1 MKQIKISASIMCAD
15 LLNLADQ
22 VRALEEGGVDYLHF
36 DIMDGHF
43 VPNFTF
49 GPDILKAI
57 DKISRLTKDVH
68 LMIENPELYIQMFA
82 KVGADIL
89 TVPVET
95 CTHLHRTL
103 SQIREKGVK
112 AAVALNP
119 ATPLENIEYVL
130 DDLDM
135 VLIMT
140 VNPGF
145 AGQQFIPAMVKKVE
159 KLSKMRE
166 ERGLNIDIEV
176 DGNINER
183 TIKLLKTVGANVFV
197 GGASSIFQPGT
208 DIVAAV
214 KLMRKHCHRISI
226 NSNS

>member
-22 VRALEEGGVDYLHF
+22 VRALEEGGVDYLHL

-49 GPDILKAI
+49 GVDILKAI
-57 DKISRLTKDVH
+57 DKVSSLTKDVH
-68 LMIENPELYIQMFA
+68 LMIENPELYIQMFVEA
-82 KVGADIL
+82 GGGIL
-89 TVPVET
+89 TIHAET

-103 SQIREKGVK
+103 NQIREKGAK

-119 ATPLENIEYVL
+119 ATPLTNIEYVL
-130 DDLDM
+130 EDVDM

-145 AGQQFIPAMVKKVE
+145 SGQQFIPTMVTKVE
-159 KLSKMRE
+159 KLSKLIE

-176 DGNINER
+176 DGNINEK
-183 TIKLLKTVGANVFV
+183 TIKLLKAVGANVFV
-197 GGASSIFQPGT
+197 GGSSSIFQPDA
-208 DIVAAV
+208 DIVATT
-214 KLMRKHCHRISI
+214 KLMRKQC
-226 NSNS
+226 

>member
-1 MKQIKISASIMCAD
+1 MCAN
-15 LLNLADQ
+15 LLHLADQ
-22 VRALEEGGVDYLHF
+22 VRALEKGGVDYLHF

-68 LMIENPELYIQMFA
+68 LMIENPELYIQMF
-82 KVGADIL
+82 VESGADIL

-95 CTHLHRTL
+95 CTHLQRTL
-103 SQIREKGVK
+103 SRIRGNGAK

-119 ATPLENIEYVL
+119 STPLSNIEYVL
-130 DDLDM
+130 DDVDM

-145 AGQQFIPAMVKKVE
+145 AGQQFIPAMVEKVE
-159 KLSKMRE
+159 KLAKMIE

-183 TIKLLKTVGANVFV
+183 TIKLLKAVGANVFV
-197 GGASSIFQPGT
+197 GGSSSIFQPGA
-208 DIVAAV
+208 DIVAAA
-214 KLMRKHCHRISI
+214 KLMRKQCSA
-226 NSNS
+226 

>member
-1 MKQIKISASIMCAD
+1 MRQIKISASIMCAD

-68 LMIENPELYIQMFA
+68 LMIEKPELYIQMFVEA
-82 KVGADIL
+82 GADIL

-103 SQIREKGVK
+103 NQIREKGAK

-159 KLSKMRE
+159 KLSKKIE

-197 GGASSIFQPGT
+197 GGTSSIFQPDA
-208 DIVAAV
+208 DIVAAA
-214 KLMRKHCHRISI
+214 KLMRKQC
-226 NSNS
+226 NA

>member
-1 MKQIKISASIMCAD
+1 MCAD
-15 LLNLADQ
+15 LLNLAEQ
-22 VRALEEGGVDYLHF
+22 VRYLEEGGADYLHF

-49 GPDILKAI
+49 GPDILKAV
-57 DKISRLTKDVH
+57 DKISTLTKDVH
-68 LMIENPELYIQMFA
+68 LMIENPELYIQMFVDA
-82 KVGADIL
+82 GGDIL
-89 TVPVET
+89 TVHVEA

-103 SQIREKGVK
+103 SQIREKGAK

-119 ATPLENIEYVL
+119 ATPLESIEYVL
-130 DDLDM
+130 EDVDM

-145 AGQQFIPAMVKKVE
+145 AGQRFIPAMVEKVE
-159 KLSKMRE
+159 ELSKLVE

-183 TIKLLKTVGANVFV
+183 TIKLLKAAGANVFV
-197 GGASSIFQPGT
+197 GGSSSIFQPGA
-208 DIVAAV
+208 DIAATT
-214 KLMRKHCHRISI
+214 KLMKGQVGHGY
-226 NSNS
+226 

>member
-49 GPDILKAI
+49 GPDILKAV

-68 LMIENPELYIQMFA
+68 LMIENPELYIQMFVEA
-82 KVGADIL
+82 GGDIL
-89 TVPVET
+89 TVHAET
-95 CTHLHRTL
+95 CVHLHRTL
-103 SQIREKGVK
+103 SQIKEKGAK
-112 AAVALNP
+112 AGIALNP
-119 ATPLENIEYVL
+119 ATPLANIEYVL
-130 DDLDM
+130 EDVDM

-145 AGQQFIPAMVKKVE
+145 AGQKFIPAMVKKVE
-159 KLSKMRE
+159 KLSKLID
-166 ERGLNIDIEV
+166 ERGLNIDIEA

-183 TIKLLKTVGANVFV
+183 TMKLLKTVGANVFV
-197 GGASSIFQPGT
+197 GGTSSIFQPGA
-208 DIVAAV
+208 DIVTTTN
-214 KLMRKHCHRISI
+214 LMRKQCQGKV
-226 NSNS
+226 

>member
-1 MKQIKISASIMCAD
+1 MCAD
-15 LLNLADQ
+15 LVNLADQ

-68 LMIENPELYIQMFA
+68 LMIENPERYIQMFVEA
-82 KVGADIL
+82 GGDIL
-89 TVPVET
+89 TISAET

-103 SQIREKGVK
+103 NQIREKGAK
-112 AAVALNP
+112 AGIALNP
-119 ATPLENIEYVL
+119 STPLSNIEYVL
-130 DDLDM
+130 DDVDM

-159 KLSKMRE
+159 RLSKMVE
-166 ERGLNIDIEV
+166 ERELDIDIEV

-183 TIKLLKTVGANVFV
+183 TIKLLKAVGANVFV
-197 GGASSIFQPGT
+197 GGTSSIFQPGA
-208 DIVAAV
+208 DIVAAA
-214 KLMRKHCHRISI
+214 KLMRERCQGKV
-226 NSNS
+226 

>member
-1 MKQIKISASIMCAD
+1 MCAD

-36 DIMDGHF
+36 DVMDGHF

-49 GPDILKAI
+49 GADILKAI
-57 DKISRLTKDVH
+57 DRISRLPKDVH
-68 LMIENPELYIQMFA
+68 LMIENPELYIQMFVEA
-82 KVGADIL
+82 GGDIL
-89 TVPVET
+89 SIHPEA

-103 SQIREKGVK
+103 SQIREKGAK
-112 AAVALNP
+112 AAISLNP

-130 DDLDM
+130 EDVDM

-145 AGQQFIPAMVKKVE
+145 AGQKFIPAMAKKVE
-159 KLSKMRE
+159 RLSKMIE
-166 ERGLNIDIEV
+166 AKGLNIDIEV
-176 DGNINER
+176 DGNINEK

-197 GGASSIFQPGT
+197 GGTSSIFKPGT
-208 DIVAAV
+208 DIAAAT
-214 KLMRKHCHRISI
+214 KLMRKWCQ
-226 NSNS
+226 

>member
-1 MKQIKISASIMCAD
+1 MCAD

-22 VRALEEGGVDYLHF
+22 VRALEGGGVDYLHF

-49 GPDILKAI
+49 GSDILKAI
-57 DKISRLTKDVH
+57 DKISNLTKDVH
-68 LMIENPELYIQMFA
+68 LMIENPELYIQTF
-82 KVGADIL
+82 VESGGDIL
-89 TVPVET
+89 AVHVET
-95 CTHLHRTL
+95 CTHLHRIL
-103 SQIREKGVK
+103 NQIREKGAK

-119 ATPLENIEYVL
+119 ATPLESIEYVL
-130 DDLDM
+130 EDVDM

-159 KLSKMRE
+159 KLSKMIE
-166 ERGLNIDIEV
+166 ERGLEIDIEV

-183 TIKLLKTVGANVFV
+183 TIKLLKEVGANVFV
-197 GGASSIFQPGT
+197 GGTSSIFQPGA
-208 DIVAAV
+208 DIVAAAR
-214 KLMRKHCHRISI
+214 LMKKQCKGEIL
-226 NSNS
+226 

>member
-68 LMIENPELYIQMFA
+68 LMIEKPELYIQMFVEA
-82 KVGADIL
+82 GADIL

-103 SQIREKGVK
+103 NQIREKGAK

-159 KLSKMRE
+159 KLSKKIE

-197 GGASSIFQPGT
+197 GGTSSIFQPGT
-208 DIVAAV
+208 DIVAAA
-214 KLMRKHCHRISI
+214 KLMRKHCKG
-226 NSNS
+226 